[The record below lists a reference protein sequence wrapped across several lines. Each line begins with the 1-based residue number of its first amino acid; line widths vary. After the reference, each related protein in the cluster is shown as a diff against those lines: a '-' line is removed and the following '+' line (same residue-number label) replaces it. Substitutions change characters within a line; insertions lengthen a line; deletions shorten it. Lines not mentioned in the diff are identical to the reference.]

1 MQRKIRWVQ
10 HCCSIR
16 SDKPCIISGKDEFKY
31 QLDWIISDTIINL
44 AKLKTNVEK
53 NVHNNFSRNLIC
65 IQYRMSLT
73 SKSENISPVYLPW
86 NPYFY
91 VACFLKAWKRNQCW
105 VCIVQYLQSVKSA
118 TLKQGII
125 QFSIVQL
132 IYVKCCFTIILQ
144 LHQKWN
150 QFFSIVLFVIIM
162 KKKLAIDLFQ
172 ILLNSNYLEL
182 F

>member
-65 IQYRMSLT
+65 IQYRMSLMFEIRKYF
-73 SKSENISPVYLPW
+73 SCLSPLKPLFLYI
-86 NPYFY
+86 
-91 VACFLKAWKRNQCW
+91 FLKAWKRNQCW
-105 VCIVQYLQSVKSA
+105 VCIVQYLQSVKTA